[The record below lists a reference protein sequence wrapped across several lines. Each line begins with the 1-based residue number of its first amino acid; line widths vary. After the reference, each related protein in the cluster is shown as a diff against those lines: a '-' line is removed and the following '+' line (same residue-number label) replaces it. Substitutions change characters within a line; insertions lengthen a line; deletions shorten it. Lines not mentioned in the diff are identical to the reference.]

1 MKITVARN
9 AGFCFGVRRALDLT
23 FKVRR
28 DNPKKRIMTVGPIIH
43 NPQVIEALA
52 GCGVG
57 ILNKAEDLNDGD
69 IAIIRAHGLAPAKAD
84 ALKQRGGAIIDATC
98 PMVLKVHALIRQ
110 AARTVDVI
118 AIAGDRDHPEME
130 AHLGVAGDKGVLI
143 ENIGDIE
150 KIAPQA
156 RVALV
161 AQTTFEV
168 GLFHEI
174 AQALRGRVQN
184 LDVTDTI
191 CRSTSRRQREVIELA
206 HDHDT
211 FVVIGGRNSANTLRL
226 AEIAASEGRRVCKV
240 ETAAQLKECDL
251 RDAERVAVIAGA
263 STPQWLIEE
272 VLAALKDYDAAPRL
286 FNRLTSF
293 LASSALLP
301 ALGALGLAM
310 LTARPWNLR
319 TLLIAGALAFAT
331 ISTGR
336 GIKAAARWSFA
347 SGLALGL
354 AWRIGLKEFCLIM
367 AVALARPLLEKLCQ
381 KPYQN
386 NLIDAI
392 FIAGCGVALP
402 LWLCSYSPTPDSLVF
417 AVYGVLFFLSG
428 QISMGFKNLERD
440 AITGNLSLARAL
452 GEQRGRQLVKFIC
465 GVLGGLLVLACL
477 FSVIMPADIV
487 LLLPLAGLWGL
498 IALQSR
504 KKFIDQRLLNL
515 LIQSLWLFIP
525 LAGLLN

>member
-28 DNPKKRIMTVGPIIH
+28 DNPNKRILTVGPIIH
-43 NPQVIEALA
+43 NPQVIAALE

-57 ILNKAEDLNDGD
+57 ILQDEAELKEGD
-69 IAIIRAHGLAPAKAD
+69 IAIIRAHGLAPAKAA
-84 ALKQRGGAIIDATC
+84 ALKERGATVIDATC

-143 ENIGDIE
+143 ENLNDIE

-174 AQALRGRVQN
+174 AQALRQRVQS
-184 LDVTDTI
+184 LEVTDTI
-191 CRSTSRRQREVIELA
+191 CRSTARRQREVTELA

-240 ETAAQLKECDL
+240 ETADQLRECDL

-272 VLAALKDYDAAPRL
+272 VLATLKDYEAAPRL
-286 FNRLTSF
+286 LNRLTGM
-293 LASSALLP
+293 LAASALLP
-301 ALGALGLAM
+301 AIGALGLAM
-310 LTARPWNLR
+310 LAARPWNLR
-319 TLLIAGALAFAT
+319 ALMIASALIFAT
-331 ISTGR
+331 LSGPR

-354 AWRIGLKEFCLIM
+354 AWRIGLNEVTLIA
-367 AVALARPLLEKLCQ
+367 AVALARPLLDRLCPQ
-381 KPYQN
+381 PYQRK
-386 NLIDAI
+386 LIDAV
-392 FIAGCGVALP
+392 FMAGGAVALP
-402 LWLCSYSPTPDSLVF
+402 LWLCSFRPALDSAVF
-417 AVYGVLFFLSG
+417 AIFAATFFLCS
-428 QISMGFKNLERD
+428 QIVMDFKNLERD
-440 AITGNLSLARAL
+440 AITGNLSLARVL
-452 GEQRGRQLVKFIC
+452 GEQRGRQLIKFC
-465 GVLGGLLVLACL
+465 SAMLGCLLILAS
-477 FSVIMPADIV
+477 FTGVIMAVDLI

-498 IALQSR
+498 IALQAKR
-504 KKFIDQRLLNL
+504 KFMDHRALALM
-515 LIQSLWLFIP
+515 IQSLWLLLP

>member
-28 DNPKKRIMTVGPIIH
+28 DNPKKRILTVGPIIH
-43 NPQVIEALA
+43 NPQVIEALE

-57 ILNKAEDLNDGD
+57 ILKDETDLKEGD

-84 ALKQRGGAIIDATC
+84 ALKQRGATVIDATC

-118 AIAGDRDHPEME
+118 AIAGDRDHPEMD
-130 AHLGVAGDKGVLI
+130 AHLGVAGDKGILI

-150 KIAPQA
+150 KITPQA

-174 AQALRGRVQN
+174 AQALRQRVQS
-184 LDVTDTI
+184 LEVTDTI
-191 CRSTSRRQREVIELA
+191 CRSTARRQREVTELA

-226 AEIAASEGRRVCKV
+226 AEIAAGEGRRVCKV

-272 VLAALKDYDAAPRL
+272 VLATLKDYEAAPRL
-286 FNRLTSF
+286 LNRLTSF
-293 LASSALLP
+293 LAASALLP
-301 ALGALGLAM
+301 AIGALGLAM
-310 LTARPWNLR
+310 LAARPWNLR
-319 TLLIAGALAFAT
+319 TLLIAGMLAFAT
-331 ISTGR
+331 IATGR
-336 GIKAAARWSFA
+336 GIRSAVRWSFA

-354 AWRIGLKEFCLIM
+354 TWHIGLSEVVLI
-367 AVALARPLLEKLCQ
+367 AAAALARPLLDKLCH

-386 NLIDAI
+386 NLIDAL
-392 FIAGCGVALP
+392 FMAGCGVALP
-402 LWLCSYSPTPDSLVF
+402 LWLCSYQPAPDSVVF
-417 AVYGVLFFLSG
+417 AAFAALFFLSG
-428 QISMGFKNLERD
+428 QVAMGFKNLERD
-440 AITGNLSLARAL
+440 AITGNLSLARVL
-452 GEQRGRQLVKFIC
+452 GEQRGRQLVKFSC
-465 GVLGGLLVLACL
+465 GVLGGLLILASL
-477 FSVIMPADIV
+477 FNIIMPVDLI
-487 LLLPLAGLWGL
+487 LLLPLAGLWSL
-498 IALQSR
+498 IVLQA
-504 KKFIDQRLLNL
+504 KKRFMDQRLLNL
-515 LIQSLWLFIP
+515 LIQSLWLFVP